1 MVYEM
6 PKASSNIPSTSDLSD
21 MSYEDAVSE
30 LKKIIDLSE
39 AGEIPLDQMVNNYDY
54 GMNLLK
60 HCQKHLNLAE
70 MRIMEQ
76 EKQSNASDL

>member
-1 MVYEM
+1 MILEM
-6 PKASSNIPSTSDLSD
+6 PKDSSSNASISDLSD

-76 EKQSNASDL
+76 EKQANASDH